1 MYAFI
6 EGKVCEKS
14 GGMLILQAG
23 GVGYL
28 LTCSLTTIQAAP
40 PVGQTMRCMT
50 YLSVRE
56 DAMELFGF
64 ATQEEKD
71 LFLRLIAIS
80 GVGPKL
86 ALSILGSMPVRDL
99 QVAILMDDVT
109 AISRAPG
116 VGKKTAQRITLELRD
131 KITQA
136 EVSGVSAVAD
146 IPVKPQSA
154 DSLSEALEALMA
166 LGYSATEARTA
177 LSHVKDR
184 NAPVDELITQALR
197 GMASL

>member
-1 MYAFI
+1 MIAFI

-14 GGMLILQAG
+14 GNSLVLQTG
-23 GVGYL
+23 GVGFL
-28 LTCSLTTIQAAP
+28 LTCSLTTLQAAP
-40 PVGQTMRCMT
+40 AVGQTMKCLT
-50 YLSVRE
+50 YFSVRE

-64 ATQEEKD
+64 ATQEEKE
-71 LFLRLIAIS
+71 LFLRLIAVS

-86 ALSILGSMPVRDL
+86 ALSILGSMPARDL

-136 EVSGVSAVAD
+136 EVSGVSAAAD
-146 IPVKPQSA
+146 IPVRPQAA
-154 DSLSEALEALMA
+154 DSLGEALEALMA
-166 LGYSATEARTA
+166 LGYSAAEARTA
-177 LSHVKDR
+177 LSQVRDR

-197 GMASL
+197 GMASM

>member
-6 EGKVCEKS
+6 EGKICEKS
-14 GGMLILQAG
+14 AGAIVLQAG

-28 LTCSLTTIQAAP
+28 LTCSLTTLQAAP
-40 PVGQTMRCMT
+40 PVGQTMRCLT
-50 YLSVRE
+50 WLSVRE

-64 ATQEEKD
+64 ATQEEKE

-99 QVAILMDDVT
+99 QVAILMDDVQ

-136 EVSGVSAVAD
+136 EVSSVNAAAD
-146 IPVKPQSA
+146 IPAGPQTS
-154 DSLSEALEALMA
+154 DSLGEAIEALMA
-166 LGYSATEARTA
+166 LGYSAAEARSA
-177 LSHVKDR
+177 LSQVRDR
-184 NAPVDELITQALR
+184 SAPVDELITQALR
-197 GMASL
+197 SMASM

>member
-1 MYAFI
+1 MIAFI

-14 GGMLILQAG
+14 GNSLVLQTG
-23 GVGYL
+23 GVGFL
-28 LTCSLTTIQAAP
+28 LTCSLTTLQAAP
-40 PVGQTMRCMT
+40 AVGQTMKCLT
-50 YLSVRE
+50 YFSVRE

-64 ATQEEKD
+64 ATQEEKE
-71 LFLRLIAIS
+71 LFLRLIAVS

-86 ALSILGSMPVRDL
+86 ALSILGSMPARDL

-136 EVSGVSAVAD
+136 EVSNVSAAAD
-146 IPVKPQSA
+146 IPVRPQAA
-154 DSLSEALEALMA
+154 DSLGEALEALMA
-166 LGYSATEARTA
+166 LGYSAAEARTA
-177 LSHVKDR
+177 LSQVRDR

-197 GMASL
+197 GMASM

>member
-14 GGMLILQAG
+14 GGTLILQAG

-40 PVGQTMRCMT
+40 PVGQTMRCLT
-50 YLSVRE
+50 YFSVRE

-71 LFLRLIAIS
+71 LFLRLIAVS

-99 QVAILMDDVT
+99 QVAILMDDVQ
-109 AISRAPG
+109 ALSRAPG

-136 EVSGVSAVAD
+136 EVSSVSAAAD
-146 IPVKPQSA
+146 IPVSPQAA
-154 DSLSEALEALMA
+154 DSLGEALEALMA
-166 LGYSATEARTA
+166 LGYTAMEARTA
-177 LSHVKDR
+177 LSHVKNR

-197 GMASL
+197 AMASL

>member
-6 EGKVCEKS
+6 EGRICEKS
-14 GGMLILQAG
+14 AGTLVIQAG

-28 LTCSLTTIQAAP
+28 LTCSLTTVQAAP
-40 PVGQTMRCMT
+40 AVGQTMRCLT
-50 YLSVRE
+50 HLSVRE

-116 VGKKTAQRITLELRD
+116 VGKAAAQRISLELRD

-136 EVSGVSAVAD
+136 EVSGVTAVPDVPAA
-146 IPVKPQSA
+146 PQAA
-154 DSLSEALEALMA
+154 DSLGEAIEALMA
-166 LGYSATEARTA
+166 LGYTATEARTA
-177 LSHVKDR
+177 LSHVRDR
-184 NAPVDELITQALR
+184 SAPVDELITQALR
-197 GMASL
+197 SMASM

>member
-14 GGMLILQAG
+14 GGTLILQAG

-40 PVGQTMRCMT
+40 PVGQTMRCLT
-50 YLSVRE
+50 HFSVRE

-71 LFLRLIAIS
+71 LFLRLIAVS

-99 QVAILMDDVT
+99 QVAILMDDVQ
-109 AISRAPG
+109 ALSRAPG

-136 EVSGVSAVAD
+136 EVSSVSAAAD
-146 IPVKPQSA
+146 IPVSPQAA
-154 DSLSEALEALMA
+154 DSLGEALEALMA
-166 LGYSATEARTA
+166 LGYTATEARTA
-177 LSHVKDR
+177 LSHVKNR

-197 GMASL
+197 AMVSL

>member
-1 MYAFI
+1 MTAFI

-14 GGMLILQAG
+14 GNSLVLQTG
-23 GVGYL
+23 GVGFL
-28 LTCSLTTIQAAP
+28 LTCSLTTLQAAP
-40 PVGQTMRCMT
+40 AVGQTMKCLT
-50 YLSVRE
+50 YFSVRE

-64 ATQEEKD
+64 ATQEEKE
-71 LFLRLIAIS
+71 LFLRLIAVS

-86 ALSILGSMPVRDL
+86 ALSILGSMPARDL

-136 EVSGVSAVAD
+136 EVSSVSAAAD
-146 IPVKPQSA
+146 IPVRPQAA
-154 DSLSEALEALMA
+154 DSLGEALEALMA
-166 LGYSATEARTA
+166 LGYSAAEARTA
-177 LSHVKDR
+177 LSQVRDR

-197 GMASL
+197 GMASM

>member
-1 MYAFI
+1 MIAFI

-14 GGMLILQAG
+14 GNSLVLQTG
-23 GVGYL
+23 GVGFL
-28 LTCSLTTIQAAP
+28 LTCSLTTLQAVPA
-40 PVGQTMRCMT
+40 VGQTMKCLT
-50 YLSVRE
+50 YFSVRE

-64 ATQEEKD
+64 ATQEEKE
-71 LFLRLIAIS
+71 LFLRLIAVS

-86 ALSILGSMPVRDL
+86 ALSILGSMPARDL

-136 EVSGVSAVAD
+136 EVSSVSAAAD
-146 IPVKPQSA
+146 IPVRPQAA
-154 DSLSEALEALMA
+154 DSLGEALEAMMA
-166 LGYSATEARTA
+166 LGYSAAEARTA
-177 LSHVKDR
+177 LSQVRDR

-197 GMASL
+197 GMASM

>member
-1 MYAFI
+1 MIAFI

-14 GGMLILQAG
+14 GNSLVLQTG
-23 GVGYL
+23 GVGFL
-28 LTCSLTTIQAAP
+28 LTCSLTTLQAAP
-40 PVGQTMRCMT
+40 AVGQTMKCLT
-50 YLSVRE
+50 YFSVRE

-64 ATQEEKD
+64 ATQEEKE
-71 LFLRLIAIS
+71 LFLRLIAVS

-86 ALSILGSMPVRDL
+86 ALSILGSMPARDL

-136 EVSGVSAVAD
+136 EVSSVSAAAD
-146 IPVKPQSA
+146 IPVRPQAA
-154 DSLSEALEALMA
+154 DSLGEALEALMA
-166 LGYSATEARTA
+166 LGYSAAEARTA
-177 LSHVKDR
+177 LSQVRDR

-197 GMASL
+197 GMASM

>member
-14 GGMLILQAG
+14 GGTLILQAG

-40 PVGQTMRCMT
+40 PVGQTMRCLT
-50 YLSVRE
+50 YFSVRE

-71 LFLRLIAIS
+71 LFLRLIAVS

-99 QVAILMDDVT
+99 QVAILMDDVQ
-109 AISRAPG
+109 ALSRAPG

-136 EVSGVSAVAD
+136 EVSSVSAAAD
-146 IPVKPQSA
+146 IPVSPQAA
-154 DSLSEALEALMA
+154 DSLGEALEALMA
-166 LGYSATEARTA
+166 LGYTATEARTA
-177 LSHVKDR
+177 LSHVKNR

-197 GMASL
+197 AMASL

>member
-14 GGMLILQAG
+14 GGTLILQAG
-23 GVGYL
+23 GIGYL

-50 YLSVRE
+50 SLSVRE

-146 IPVKPQSA
+146 IPVRPQSA

>member
-14 GGMLILQAG
+14 GGTLILQAG

-40 PVGQTMRCMT
+40 PVGQTMRCLT
-50 YLSVRE
+50 YFSVRA
-56 DAMELFGF
+56 DAMEHFGF

-71 LFLRLIAIS
+71 LFLRLIAVS
-80 GVGPKL
+80 GLGPKL

-99 QVAILMDDVT
+99 QVAILMDDVQ
-109 AISRAPG
+109 ALSRAPG

-136 EVSGVSAVAD
+136 EVSSVSAAAD
-146 IPVKPQSA
+146 IPVSPQAA
-154 DSLSEALEALMA
+154 DSLGEALEALMA
-166 LGYSATEARTA
+166 LGYTATEARTA
-177 LSHVKDR
+177 LSHVKNR

-197 GMASL
+197 AMASL

>member
-14 GGMLILQAG
+14 GGTLILQAG

-136 EVSGVSAVAD
+136 EVSSVSAVAD
-146 IPVKPQSA
+146 ILVKPQAA
-154 DSLSEALEALMA
+154 DSLGEALEALMA
-166 LGYSATEARTA
+166 LGYTATEARTA

-197 GMASL
+197 SMASL

>member
-1 MYAFI
+1 MYAVI
-6 EGKVCEKS
+6 EGTVWEKS
-14 GGMLILQAG
+14 GGTLILQAG

-40 PVGQTMRCMT
+40 PVGQTMRCLT
-50 YLSVRE
+50 YFSVRE

-71 LFLRLIAIS
+71 LFLRLIAVS

-99 QVAILMDDVT
+99 QVAILMDDVQ
-109 AISRAPG
+109 ALSRAPG

-136 EVSGVSAVAD
+136 EVSSVSAAAD
-146 IPVKPQSA
+146 IPVSPQAA
-154 DSLSEALEALMA
+154 DSLGEALEALMA
-166 LGYSATEARTA
+166 LGYTATEARTA
-177 LSHVKDR
+177 LSHVKNR

-197 GMASL
+197 AMASL

>member
-14 GGMLILQAG
+14 GGTLILQAG

-136 EVSGVSAVAD
+136 EVSSVSAVAD
-146 IPVKPQSA
+146 IPVKPQAA
-154 DSLSEALEALMA
+154 DSLGEALEALMA
-166 LGYSATEARTA
+166 LGYTATEARTA

-197 GMASL
+197 SMASL